1 MSRPLMVRLLLSLLL
16 LVSQQ
21 LAVSHGYTHWA
32 SARPILAEQLAGADD
47 ADSQDGG
54 VGASKSLAPD
64 HGCAICLAAAHF
76 GTALTSPSY
85 QFFALECSYAT
96 VVPALAVAARLLS
109 FRLYQPRAPPQA

>member
-32 SARPILAEQLAGADD
+32 NARPILAEQLAGADA

-76 GTALTSPSY
+76 GTALTSPPY
-85 QFFALECSYAT
+85 RFFALECSYAAIA
-96 VVPALAVAARLLS
+96 PALAFTVRLLS
-109 FRLYQPRAPPQA
+109 FSLYQPRAPPQA